1 MTETTTWYE
10 ISGYSD
16 LRVEPLMVVKRT
28 ARTLFILEDYSW
40 DKSGKTHEVRRL
52 MNGKQ
57 FESLEAANAAVLARY
72 ELKLKYA
79 EEEADLCWGR
89 LEKWKETHS

>member
-16 LRVEPLMVVKRT
+16 LEVKPIQVVKRT
-28 ARTLFILEDYSW
+28 ERTLTIREDMW
-40 DKSGKTHEVRRL
+40 GSGKTHDTRRL

-57 FESLEAANAAVLARY
+57 FDSLEAANAAVLARY

-79 EEEADLCWGR
+79 EEEVALWRQR
-89 LEKWKETHS
+89 LENWKETHS